1 MLCELNRLGLS
12 ISPDKV
18 SRFKQSV
25 IQNENIDEV
34 VIPNPDSFIQYVA
47 DNTAHDICTLDGKNT
62 RHGLRAIAIANIT
75 NQVDGSVCK
84 GMPVPRE
91 ELKHVNEVIKVKG
104 IPIEHY
110 VLVRVSALA
119 ALKLKP
125 VNDLRLTLENKNGSS
140 LALLWLGAYFFH
152 NHRPGWSAY
161 MESATI
167 GTYSGKS
174 HITFLSIVDLSPSNP
189 TGIYSVEWNRS
200 VILLYHVFI
209 L

>member
-47 DNTAHDICTLDGKNT
+47 DNTAHDICTLDSKNT

-110 VLVRVSALA
+110 ILVRVSALA

-140 LALLWLGAYFFH
+140 LDLL
-152 NHRPGWSAY
+152 
-161 MESATI
+161 
-167 GTYSGKS
+167 
-174 HITFLSIVDLSPSNP
+174 
-189 TGIYSVEWNRS
+189 
-200 VILLYHVFI
+200 
-209 L
+209 